1 MATYG
6 IALPSWIVDKDNSGL
21 VLLMYMLV
29 FIVALPIGVAIWWNQ
44 SKKYACGIRTR
55 IAR

>member
-1 MATYG
+1 VATYG